1 MAVYDEIGIGYDDT
15 RKADPYI
22 TSRIIHHL
30 AIDDAGTYLDVA
42 CGTGNYTVALA
53 EQTGAAFYGIDVS
66 EHMIGIARTKSRA
79 IHWSLGDVLEMPYED
94 NTFSGAICILAVHHF
109 EDLDRA
115 LREVFRV
122 VGSGRL
128 VIFTSDRQQ
137 MEGYWLNEYFPETM
151 RKSMANMPDIA
162 EVSLALQAAGF
173 EHILTE
179 LYEVKPDLQDWF
191 MYCGKHQ
198 PEMYFD
204 PVIRKGSSGFASFSN
219 RDEVEKGLER
229 LARDIASGRIDEV
242 MASYCND
249 YGDYAFVVA
258 EKAAETRERR

>member
-30 AIDDAGTYLDVA
+30 DIDDDGMYLDVA
-42 CGTGNYTVALA
+42 CGTGNYTVAVA
-53 EQTGAAFYGIDVS
+53 EQTKAALYGIDVS
-66 EHMIGIARTKSRA
+66 EHMLEIARRKSRA
-79 IHWSLGDVLEMPYED
+79 IHWSMGDVRSLPYGD
-94 NTFSGAICILAVHHF
+94 NTFSGAMCILAVHHF
-109 EDLDRA
+109 EDLGGA

-122 VGSGRL
+122 LVHGRL

-151 RKSMANMPDIA
+151 RKSTANMPDIA
-162 EVSLALQAAGF
+162 EVSVALQAAGF
-173 EHILTE
+173 EHIHTE

-191 MYCGKHQ
+191 MYCGKHK

-204 PVIRKGSSGFASFSN
+204 PAIRKGSSGFASFAN
-219 RDEVEKGLER
+219 LDEVERGLER
-229 LARDIASGRIDEV
+229 LARDITSGRIDEV
-242 MASYCND
+242 MASYRND

-258 EKAAETRERR
+258 EKAGETKERR